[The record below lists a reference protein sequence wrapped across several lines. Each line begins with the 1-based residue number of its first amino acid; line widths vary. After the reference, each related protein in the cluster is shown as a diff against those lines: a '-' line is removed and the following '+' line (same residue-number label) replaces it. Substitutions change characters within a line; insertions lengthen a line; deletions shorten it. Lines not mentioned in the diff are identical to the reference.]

1 MQKIRIVIVDDHQ
14 VVQDG
19 FKLRLDMEASF
30 EVVGLAANGVESIE
44 VIENTLPDVVLMD
57 INMPLMNGVEATQ
70 ELKSRHP
77 NLKILMLTMHDD
89 KEYIMQAMQAGAMGY
104 LLKEISSDKLVQAI
118 KTVYSGGTY
127 FCKKVTQTLFSEP
140 MSKTEIQEPN
150 PLSRR
155 EESVLKLIA
164 QGESN
169 KRIASNLDISVRTV
183 ETHRQNIKHKLNIQ
197 SAAGLAKYAL
207 ERGML

>member
-30 EVVGLAANGVESIE
+30 EVVGSAANGVEAIE
-44 VIENTLPDVVLMD
+44 VIENATPDVVLMD
-57 INMPLMNGVEATQ
+57 INMPLMNGVEATH

-77 NLKILMLTMHDD
+77 SLKILMLTMHED

-140 MSKTEIQEPN
+140 VNKTEKQEPN

-169 KRIASNLDISVRTV
+169 KKIASNLEISVRTV

>member
-1 MQKIRIVIVDDHQ
+1 MQKIKIVIVDDHQ

-19 FKLRLDMEASF
+19 FKLRLDLEASF
-30 EVVGLAANGVESIE
+30 EVVGSAANGVEAIDE
-44 VIENTLPDVVLMD
+44 ITKTQPDVVLMD

-70 ELKSRHP
+70 TLIKQHP
-77 NLKILMLTMHDD
+77 FLKILMLTMHDD

-127 FCKKVTQTLFSEP
+127 FCQKVTQALFSGQEP
-140 MSKTEIQEPN
+140 SAPQNEPN

-183 ETHRQNIKHKLNIQ
+183 ETHRQNIKHKLKIQ
-197 SAAGLAKYAL
+197 TAAGLAKYAL

>member
-30 EVVGLAANGVESIE
+30 EVVGLASNGVQAIE
-44 VIENTLPDVVLMD
+44 VIEDVTPDVVLMD
-57 INMPLMNGVEATQ
+57 INMPLMNGVEATT

-77 NLKILMLTMHDD
+77 NLKILMLTMHED

-127 FCKKVTQTLFSEP
+127 FCKKVTETLFSEP
-140 MSKTEIQEPN
+140 PRKSESTEPN

-169 KRIASNLDISVRTV
+169 KRIATNLDISVRTV
-183 ETHRQNIKHKLNIQ
+183 ETHRQNIKHKLKIQ
-197 SAAGLAKYAL
+197 TAAGLAKYAL